1 MGSRLFQWLAAPV
14 KLSARCCDERRRFDL
29 LRQEVTAP
37 LARS

>member
-1 MGSRLFQWLAAPV
+1 MPRTSRQAEHGTLRQ
-14 KLSARCCDERRRFDL
+14 KRRFDL